1 MDRIVEAK
9 GKTTE
14 EAIEIALKELGVGR
28 NEVEIEV
35 LSEGSE
41 EAREPSGPREAR
53 VKVIA
58 RDRSATEIKGFLE
71 NVFRE
76 MGIEATVSLSG
87 GEEALELD
95 VEGNNL
101 GILIGRHGRTLEAL
115 QYLLNIV
122 ASRISGGR
130 RRVILDV
137 AGYRQR
143 RKREIEALAKGSA
156 EKAIAKGAPVALEP
170 MSPFER
176 RIVHLALG
184 DWPDVETR
192 SEGEGPDRRVV
203 IIPKQES

>member
-1 MDRIVEAK
+1 MERIVEAK

-14 EAIEIALKELGVGR
+14 EAIEIALNELGVSR
-28 NEVEIEV
+28 DEVEIEV
-35 LSEGSE
+35 LSEPPGSE
-41 EAREPSGPREAR
+41 EAR

-58 RDRSATEIKGFLE
+58 RDRSASEIKGFLE

-76 MGIEATVSLSG
+76 MGIEATISLSG

-101 GILIGRHGRTLEAL
+101 GILIGRRGRTLEAL

-122 ASRISGGR
+122 ASRIAGGR

-143 RKREIEALAKGSA
+143 RKQELEALAKGSA
-156 EKAIAKGAPVALEP
+156 GEAIAQGAPVALEP

-176 RIVHLALG
+176 RIVHMALS